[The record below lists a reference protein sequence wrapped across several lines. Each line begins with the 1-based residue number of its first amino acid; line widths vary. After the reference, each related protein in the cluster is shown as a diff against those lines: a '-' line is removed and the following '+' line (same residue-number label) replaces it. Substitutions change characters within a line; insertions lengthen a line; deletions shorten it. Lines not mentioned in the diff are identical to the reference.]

1 MEFPLCLS
9 VEILSLEMNSHLYFH
24 PSYIDNS
31 PNSVCEAQLIGMPVL
46 AVNVGG
52 VSTILENGDMGYLV
66 PSNEPDMAASLIV
79 DLSKK
84 QNLLIEKC
92 ELTRLKATQRHKKDV
107 IIQSLLKGYQAI
119 SLL

>member
-1 MEFPLCLS
+1 MVNVDINRKQETVSYME
-9 VEILSLEMNSHLYFH
+9 
-24 PSYIDNS
+24 SYIELYGES
-31 PNSVCEAQLIGMPVL
+31 
-46 AVNVGG
+46 
-52 VSTILENGDMGYLV
+52 ENGDMGYLV